1 MGRACGGALISRRF
15 ASCRV
20 LGLCSCA
27 SWFGASVGIGVMLWC
42 FCVYFR
48 VGFAMGEVGWI
59 GEFCGL
65 VGWSGLVVLG
75 FGTRVVEMRSHP
87 VCIYVALSFSF
98 LSTTTA
104 ITDIMCGL
112 TC

>member
-1 MGRACGGALISRRF
+1 
-15 ASCRV
+15 
-20 LGLCSCA
+20 
-27 SWFGASVGIGVMLWC
+27 MLWC

-48 VGFAMGEVGWI
+48 VGFAMGEVGVDRGVLWV
-59 GEFCGL
+59 GGGL